1 MENKITIIDLAEG
14 LAKRKH
20 IQRKDAE
27 LFIRTVFDTIQE
39 RLLEGDPV
47 KVKGLGTFKLIT
59 VNSRE
64 SVNVQTGER
73 IVIDSHAKVSFTPEK
88 ALSDR
93 VNRPF
98 ADFETVALNDATKTE
113 DMERIDLPEP
123 EATEEPTT
131 EAIQAPLADIVEP
144 AAEVAQAEPE
154 EIVLPEPEVAQA
166 EPEEIVLPE
175 PEVDQAEPE
184 AIVEPTPEVVEPTPE
199 VVEEPVVE
207 PVVEETTP
215 EPVIEEEPKVEPIVE
230 EEPVVEPIAE
240 EEPKVE
246 PIVEEAPKEEPVIEE
261 EPKVESIVEEA
272 PNEEPVQEVQSA
284 PAAFMDK
291 QDKEPAGADAVE
303 KKSRNLTRWLLFLM
317 LLLVAAL
324 ILFLL
329 FGPKGYDG
337 EAVEREDT
345 TQVEQ
350 KDTIEAVPVTPA
362 KPTKSAEELAADY
375 PQIPNGEYWIV
386 GTKTTH
392 VLEKGEDLSKL
403 ALEHYGDKKLINYII
418 HYNGYSMQK
427 ASNLFV
433 GTEVKLPELVK
444 KEQ

>member
-27 LFIRTVFDTIQE
+27 LFIRTVFETIQE

-166 EPEEIVLPE
+166 EPE
-175 PEVDQAEPE
+175 
-184 AIVEPTPEVVEPTPE
+184 AIVEPTPEVVDPTPE

-207 PVVEETTP
+207 TVVEEATPEPIVEEEPKEEPVVEEEP
-215 EPVIEEEPKVEPIVE
+215 KVEPVAVEEPKVEPVAVEEPKVEPVIEEEPNVEPIVE
-230 EEPVVEPIAE
+230 EK
-240 EEPKVE
+240 PK
-246 PIVEEAPKEEPVIEE
+246 
-261 EPKVESIVEEA
+261 
-272 PNEEPVQEVQSA
+272 EEPVQEVQSA

-303 KKSRNLTRWLLFLM
+303 KKARTLTRWLLFLM

>member
-27 LFIRTVFDTIQE
+27 LFIRTVFETIQE

-154 EIVLPEPEVAQA
+154 
-166 EPEEIVLPE
+166 
-175 PEVDQAEPE
+175 
-184 AIVEPTPEVVEPTPE
+184 AIVEPTPEEVEPTPE

-215 EPVIEEEPKVEPIVE
+215 EPVVEEEPKVEPIVE

-240 EEPKVE
+240 EEEPKVE
-246 PIVEEAPKEEPVIEE
+246 PIVEEAPKVEP
-261 EPKVESIVEEA
+261 IVEEA
-272 PNEEPVQEVQSA
+272 PKAEPIVEEVQSA

-375 PQIPNGEYWIV
+375 PQLPNGEYWIV

>member
-166 EPEEIVLPE
+166 EPE
-175 PEVDQAEPE
+175 

-199 VVEEPVVE
+199 VVEEPIVE

-215 EPVIEEEPKVEPIVE
+215 EPVIEEEPKVEPIAE
-230 EEPVVEPIAE
+230 EEPNEEPVAV

-246 PIVEEAPKEEPVIEE
+246 PIVEEEPKVEPVAVE
-261 EPKVESIVEEA
+261 EPKVEPIVEEA

>member
-1 MENKITIIDLAEG
+1 MDNKITIIDLAEG

-27 LFIRTVFDTIQE
+27 QFIRTVFETIQE

-73 IVIDSHAKVSFTPEK
+73 IVIDSHSKVSFAPEK

-98 ADFETVALNDATKTE
+98 ADFETVPLNDGTKTE
-113 DMERIDLPEP
+113 DMEKIDLPE
-123 EATEEPTT
+123 EDAIVEPTP
-131 EAIQAPLADIVEP
+131 EPVQAPLAEIVEHAP
-144 AAEVAQAEPE
+144 EVAQPE
-154 EIVLPEPEVAQA
+154 ADEIVLPEPEVV
-166 EPEEIVLPE
+166 EP
-175 PEVDQAEPE
+175 EPE
-184 AIVEPTPEVVEPTPE
+184 AIVKPISEEVEPAPEVVEPTPE
-199 VVEEPVVE
+199 ETNPIPEVVEE
-207 PVVEETTP
+207 
-215 EPVIEEEPKVEPIVE
+215 KVLEPIVE
-230 EEPVVEPIAE
+230 EEPKAEPIE
-240 EEPKVE
+240 
-246 PIVEEAPKEEPVIEE
+246 
-261 EPKVESIVEEA
+261 
-272 PNEEPVQEVQSA
+272 EVQSA
-284 PAAFMDK
+284 PAAFMDN
-291 QDKEPAGADAVE
+291 QNDKPADAEAVE
-303 KKSRNLTRWLLFLM
+303 KKSRNLTRWFLLLM

-350 KDTIEAVPVTPA
+350 KDTIEAVPTTPT
-362 KPTKSAEELAADY
+362 KPTKSPEELAADY
-375 PQIPNGEYWIV
+375 PQVPNGEYWIV

-418 HYNGYSMQK
+418 QFNGYSMQK

>member
-27 LFIRTVFDTIQE
+27 LFIRTVFETIQE

-98 ADFETVALNDATKTE
+98 VDFETVALNDATKTE

-123 EATEEPTT
+123 EVTEEPTT

-166 EPEEIVLPE
+166 EPET
-175 PEVDQAEPE
+175 
-184 AIVEPTPEVVEPTPE
+184 IVEPTPEVVEPTPE

-215 EPVIEEEPKVEPIVE
+215 EPVIEEKPE
-230 EEPVVEPIAE
+230 VEPIAEE

-246 PIVEEAPKEEPVIEE
+246 PIVEEVH
-261 EPKVESIVEEA
+261 
-272 PNEEPVQEVQSA
+272 SA

-303 KKSRNLTRWLLFLM
+303 KKSRNLTRWFLFLM

-362 KPTKSAEELAADY
+362 KSTKSAEELAADY

>member
-27 LFIRTVFDTIQE
+27 LFIRTVFETIQE

-154 EIVLPEPEVAQA
+154 EIVLPEPEG
-166 EPEEIVLPE
+166 
-175 PEVDQAEPE
+175 DQAEPE
-184 AIVEPTPEVVEPTPE
+184 AIVEPTPEEVEPTPE

-207 PVVEETTP
+207 PV
-215 EPVIEEEPKVEPIVE
+215 IEEKPEEEPIVE
-230 EEPVVEPIAE
+230 EEPKAEPIAV
-240 EEPKVE
+240 EEPKVD
-246 PIVEEAPKEEPVIEE
+246 PIVEEE
-261 EPKVESIVEEA
+261 

-375 PQIPNGEYWIV
+375 PQVPNGEYWIV

>member
-27 LFIRTVFDTIQE
+27 LFIRTVFETIQE

-154 EIVLPEPEVAQA
+154 EIVLPEPEVAQT
-166 EPEEIVLPE
+166 
-175 PEVDQAEPE
+175 EPE
-184 AIVEPTPEVVEPTPE
+184 AIVEPTPEAVEPTPE
-199 VVEEPVVE
+199 IVDEPVVE

-215 EPVIEEEPKVEPIVE
+215 EPVIEDEPKVEPIVE

-246 PIVEEAPKEEPVIEE
+246 PIVEE
-261 EPKVESIVEEA
+261 EPKAEL
-272 PNEEPVQEVQSA
+272 VQEVQSA

-329 FGPKGYDG
+329 FGPKGYEG

-350 KDTIEAVPVTPA
+350 KDTIEAVPVAPA

-375 PQIPNGEYWIV
+375 PQVPNGEYWIV

>member
-27 LFIRTVFDTIQE
+27 LFIRTVFETIQE

-123 EATEEPTT
+123 EATEDPTT

-154 EIVLPEPEVAQA
+154 EIVLPEPEVA
-166 EPEEIVLPE
+166 
-175 PEVDQAEPE
+175 QAEPE

-230 EEPVVEPIAE
+230 EEPKVEPIAE

-246 PIVEEAPKEEPVIEE
+246 PIVEEAPK
-261 EPKVESIVEEA
+261 A
-272 PNEEPVQEVQSA
+272 EPVQEVQSA

>member
-166 EPEEIVLPE
+166 EPE
-175 PEVDQAEPE
+175 

-207 PVVEETTP
+207 PVVEETIP
-215 EPVIEEEPKVEPIVE
+215 EPVVEEEPKVEPIVE
-230 EEPVVEPIAE
+230 EEPKVEPIIEEAPKVEPIVEEAPKVEPIAE

-246 PIVEEAPKEEPVIEE
+246 PIVEE
-261 EPKVESIVEEA
+261 EPK
-272 PNEEPVQEVQSA
+272 EEPVQEVQSA

>member
-27 LFIRTVFDTIQE
+27 LFIRTVFETIQE

-166 EPEEIVLPE
+166 EPE
-175 PEVDQAEPE
+175 

-215 EPVIEEEPKVEPIVE
+215 EPVVEEAPKVEPVA
-230 EEPVVEPIAE
+230 V

-246 PIVEEAPKEEPVIEE
+246 PIVEEAPKKEP
-261 EPKVESIVEEA
+261 IVEEA
-272 PNEEPVQEVQSA
+272 PKAEPIVEEVQSA

>member
-27 LFIRTVFDTIQE
+27 LFIRTVFETIQE

-166 EPEEIVLPE
+166 EPE
-175 PEVDQAEPE
+175 

-215 EPVIEEEPKVEPIVE
+215 EPVIEEEPKVEPIAE
-230 EEPVVEPIAE
+230 EEPKVEPVAVEEPKVEPIVE

-246 PIVEEAPKEEPVIEE
+246 PIVEEEPKVEPIVEE
-261 EPKVESIVEEA
+261 EPK
-272 PNEEPVQEVQSA
+272 EEPVQEVQSA

>member
-27 LFIRTVFDTIQE
+27 LFIRTVFETIQE

-166 EPEEIVLPE
+166 EPE
-175 PEVDQAEPE
+175 
-184 AIVEPTPEVVEPTPE
+184 AIVEPTPEEVEPTPE
-199 VVEEPVVE
+199 VVEEPITE
-207 PVVEETTP
+207 PVVEETSP
-215 EPVIEEEPKVEPIVE
+215 EPVVEEEPKVEPIA
-230 EEPVVEPIAE
+230 EEPKVEPIVE

-246 PIVEEAPKEEPVIEE
+246 PIVEEAPK
-261 EPKVESIVEEA
+261 A
-272 PNEEPVQEVQSA
+272 EPVQEVQSA

-329 FGPKGYDG
+329 FGPKGYEG

-375 PQIPNGEYWIV
+375 PQVPNGEYWIV

>member
-166 EPEEIVLPE
+166 EPE
-175 PEVDQAEPE
+175 

-215 EPVIEEEPKVEPIVE
+215 EPVIEEEPKVEPIAE
-230 EEPVVEPIAE
+230 ETTPEPVVE

-246 PIVEEAPKEEPVIEE
+246 PIVEEEPKVEPIAEKEPKVEPIVEE
-261 EPKVESIVEEA
+261 EPKV
-272 PNEEPVQEVQSA
+272 EPVQEVQSA
-284 PAAFMDK
+284 PAAFMNK

-303 KKSRNLTRWLLFLM
+303 KKSRNLTRWFLFLM

-362 KPTKSAEELAADY
+362 KSTKSAEELAADY

>member
-27 LFIRTVFDTIQE
+27 LFIRTVFETIQE

-166 EPEEIVLPE
+166 EPE
-175 PEVDQAEPE
+175 

-199 VVEEPVVE
+199 VAEEPIVE

-215 EPVIEEEPKVEPIVE
+215 EPVVEEEPKVEPIIEEAPKVESVAVE
-230 EEPVVEPIAE
+230 EPKVEPIAE

-246 PIVEEAPKEEPVIEE
+246 PIVEEAPKAEP
-261 EPKVESIVEEA
+261 IVE
-272 PNEEPVQEVQSA
+272 EVQSA

-375 PQIPNGEYWIV
+375 PQVPNGEYWIV

>member
-1 MENKITIIDLAEG
+1 MDNKITIIDLAEG

-27 LFIRTVFDTIQE
+27 QFIRTVFETIQE

-73 IVIDSHAKVSFTPEK
+73 IVIDSHSKVSFAPEK

-98 ADFETVALNDATKTE
+98 ADFETVPLNDGTKTE
-113 DMERIDLPEP
+113 DMEKIDLPE
-123 EATEEPTT
+123 EDATVEPTP
-131 EAIQAPLADIVEP
+131 EPVQAPLAEIVEHAP
-144 AAEVAQAEPE
+144 EVAQPE
-154 EIVLPEPEVAQA
+154 ADEIVSPEPEVV
-166 EPEEIVLPE
+166 EP
-175 PEVDQAEPE
+175 EPE
-184 AIVEPTPEVVEPTPE
+184 AIVKPISEEVEPAPEVVEPAPEETNPIPE
-199 VVEEPVVE
+199 VVEEIVP
-207 PVVEETTP
+207 
-215 EPVIEEEPKVEPIVE
+215 EPIVE
-230 EEPVVEPIAE
+230 EEPKAEPIE
-240 EEPKVE
+240 
-246 PIVEEAPKEEPVIEE
+246 
-261 EPKVESIVEEA
+261 
-272 PNEEPVQEVQSA
+272 EVQSA
-284 PAAFMDK
+284 PAAFMDN
-291 QDKEPAGADAVE
+291 QNDKPADAEAVE
-303 KKSRNLTRWLLFLM
+303 KKSRNLTRWFLLLM

-362 KPTKSAEELAADY
+362 KPTKSPEELAADY
-375 PQIPNGEYWIV
+375 PQVPNGEYWIV

-418 HYNGYSMQK
+418 QYNGYSMQK

>member
-27 LFIRTVFDTIQE
+27 LFIRTVFETIQE

-166 EPEEIVLPE
+166 EPE
-175 PEVDQAEPE
+175 
-184 AIVEPTPEVVEPTPE
+184 AIVEPTPEVVDPTPE

-207 PVVEETTP
+207 TVVEEATPEPIVEEEPKEEPVVEEEP
-215 EPVIEEEPKVEPIVE
+215 KVEPVAVEEPKVEPVIEEEPNVEPIVE
-230 EEPVVEPIAE
+230 EK
-240 EEPKVE
+240 PK
-246 PIVEEAPKEEPVIEE
+246 
-261 EPKVESIVEEA
+261 
-272 PNEEPVQEVQSA
+272 EEPVQEVQSA

>member
-27 LFIRTVFDTIQE
+27 LFIRTVFETIQE

-73 IVIDSHAKVSFTPEK
+73 IVIDSHAKVSFTPDK

-123 EATEEPTT
+123 EATAETTT

-166 EPEEIVLPE
+166 EPE
-175 PEVDQAEPE
+175 

-199 VVEEPVVE
+199 VVEKPVVE

-246 PIVEEAPKEEPVIEE
+246 PIVEE
-261 EPKVESIVEEA
+261 EPKV
-272 PNEEPVQEVQSA
+272 EPVQEVQSA

-375 PQIPNGEYWIV
+375 PQVPNGEYWIV

>member
-73 IVIDSHAKVSFTPEK
+73 IVIDSHAKVSFTPDK

-166 EPEEIVLPE
+166 EPE
-175 PEVDQAEPE
+175 

-215 EPVIEEEPKVEPIVE
+215 EPVIEEEPKVEPIAE
-230 EEPVVEPIAE
+230 EEPKVEPVAV

-246 PIVEEAPKEEPVIEE
+246 PIVEEAPKAEP
-261 EPKVESIVEEA
+261 IVE
-272 PNEEPVQEVQSA
+272 EVQSA

-291 QDKEPAGADAVE
+291 QDNEPAGADAVE

>member
-27 LFIRTVFDTIQE
+27 LFIRTVFETIQE

-131 EAIQAPLADIVEP
+131 EAVQAPLADIVEP
-144 AAEVAQAEPE
+144 AAEVAQAGPE

-166 EPEEIVLPE
+166 EPE
-175 PEVDQAEPE
+175 
-184 AIVEPTPEVVEPTPE
+184 AIVEPTPEEVEPTPE

-215 EPVIEEEPKVEPIVE
+215 EPVVEEEPKVEPIAE
-230 EEPVVEPIAE
+230 EE
-240 EEPKVE
+240 EEPKAE
-246 PIVEEAPKEEPVIEE
+246 PIVE
-261 EPKVESIVEEA
+261 
-272 PNEEPVQEVQSA
+272 EVQSA

-375 PQIPNGEYWIV
+375 PQVPNGEYWIV

>member
-27 LFIRTVFDTIQE
+27 LFIRTVFETIQE

-131 EAIQAPLADIVEP
+131 EVVEPAPEVEITPSVVPPITPSDEVRITPSVTPSDEVRITSPVTPEP

-166 EPEEIVLPE
+166 EPE
-175 PEVDQAEPE
+175 

-199 VVEEPVVE
+199 VVEEPVTE

-215 EPVIEEEPKVEPIVE
+215 EPIVEEEPKVEPVIE
-230 EEPVVEPIAE
+230 EEPKVEPIAE

-246 PIVEEAPKEEPVIEE
+246 PIVEEAPKAEPV
-261 EPKVESIVEEA
+261 P
-272 PNEEPVQEVQSA
+272 EVQSA

-303 KKSRNLTRWLLFLM
+303 KKSRNLTRWLLLLM

-362 KPTKSAEELAADY
+362 KPAKSAEELAADY
-375 PQIPNGEYWIV
+375 PQLPNGEYWIV

-444 KEQ
+444 RGQ

>member
-27 LFIRTVFDTIQE
+27 LFIRTVFETIQE

-166 EPEEIVLPE
+166 EPE
-175 PEVDQAEPE
+175 
-184 AIVEPTPEVVEPTPE
+184 AIVEPTPEVVDPTPE
-199 VVEEPVVE
+199 VVKEPVVETVVEEATPEPIVEEEPKEEPVVE
-207 PVVEETTP
+207 EEPKVEPVAVEEP
-215 EPVIEEEPKVEPIVE
+215 KVEPVAVEEPKVEPVIEEEPNVEPIVE
-230 EEPVVEPIAE
+230 EK
-240 EEPKVE
+240 PK
-246 PIVEEAPKEEPVIEE
+246 
-261 EPKVESIVEEA
+261 
-272 PNEEPVQEVQSA
+272 EEPVQEVQSA

>member
-166 EPEEIVLPE
+166 EPE
-175 PEVDQAEPE
+175 

-207 PVVEETTP
+207 PVVEETIP
-215 EPVIEEEPKVEPIVE
+215 EPVVEEEPKVEPIVE
-230 EEPVVEPIAE
+230 EEPKVEPIIEEAPKVEPIVEEAPKVEPIAE

-246 PIVEEAPKEEPVIEE
+246 PIVEE
-261 EPKVESIVEEA
+261 EPK
-272 PNEEPVQEVQSA
+272 EEPVQEVQSA

-444 KEQ
+444 KEQQIAL

>member
-1 MENKITIIDLAEG
+1 
-14 LAKRKH
+14 
-20 IQRKDAE
+20 
-27 LFIRTVFDTIQE
+27 
-39 RLLEGDPV
+39 
-47 KVKGLGTFKLIT
+47 
-59 VNSRE
+59 
-64 SVNVQTGER
+64 
-73 IVIDSHAKVSFTPEK
+73 
-88 ALSDR
+88 
-93 VNRPF
+93 
-98 ADFETVALNDATKTE
+98 
-113 DMERIDLPEP
+113 
-123 EATEEPTT
+123 
-131 EAIQAPLADIVEP
+131 
-144 AAEVAQAEPE
+144 
-154 EIVLPEPEVAQA
+154 
-166 EPEEIVLPE
+166 
-175 PEVDQAEPE
+175 
-184 AIVEPTPEVVEPTPE
+184 
-199 VVEEPVVE
+199 
-207 PVVEETTP
+207 
-215 EPVIEEEPKVEPIVE
+215 
-230 EEPVVEPIAE
+230 
-240 EEPKVE
+240 
-246 PIVEEAPKEEPVIEE
+246 
-261 EPKVESIVEEA
+261 
-272 PNEEPVQEVQSA
+272 
-284 PAAFMDK
+284 MDK

>member
-27 LFIRTVFDTIQE
+27 LFIRTVFETIQE

-154 EIVLPEPEVAQA
+154 
-166 EPEEIVLPE
+166 
-175 PEVDQAEPE
+175 
-184 AIVEPTPEVVEPTPE
+184 AIVEPTPEVVDPTPE

-207 PVVEETTP
+207 TVVEEATPEPIVEEEPKEEPVVEEEP
-215 EPVIEEEPKVEPIVE
+215 KVEPVAVEEPKVEPVIEEEPNVEPIVE
-230 EEPVVEPIAE
+230 EK
-240 EEPKVE
+240 PK
-246 PIVEEAPKEEPVIEE
+246 
-261 EPKVESIVEEA
+261 
-272 PNEEPVQEVQSA
+272 EEPVQEVQSA

>member
-27 LFIRTVFDTIQE
+27 LFIRTVFETIQE

-166 EPEEIVLPE
+166 EPE
-175 PEVDQAEPE
+175 
-184 AIVEPTPEVVEPTPE
+184 AIVEPTPEVVDPTPE

-207 PVVEETTP
+207 TVVEEATPEPIVEEEPKEEPVVEEEP
-215 EPVIEEEPKVEPIVE
+215 KVEPVAVEEPKVEPVAVEEPKVEPVIEEEPNVEPIVE
-230 EEPVVEPIAE
+230 EK
-240 EEPKVE
+240 PK
-246 PIVEEAPKEEPVIEE
+246 
-261 EPKVESIVEEA
+261 
-272 PNEEPVQEVQSA
+272 EEPVQEVQSA

>member
-1 MENKITIIDLAEG
+1 MDNKITISDLAEG

-20 IQRKDAE
+20 ITRKAAE
-27 LFIRTVFDTIQE
+27 QFIRTIFETIKDH
-39 RLLEGDPV
+39 LLEGEPV
-47 KVKGLGTFKLIT
+47 KIKGLGTFKLIT

-64 SVNVQTGER
+64 SVNVHTGER
-73 IVIDSHAKVSFTPEK
+73 IVIDSHPKITFTPEK

-98 ADFETVALNDATKTE
+98 ADFETVPLNEGTKTE
-113 DMERIDLPEP
+113 DMEKIDESESEAEVEETPEVV
-123 EATEEPTT
+123 
-131 EAIQAPLADIVEP
+131 QAPLADFVEP
-144 AAEVAQAEPE
+144 ASEVEQPAPKVE
-154 EIVLPEPEVAQA
+154 
-166 EPEEIVLPE
+166 
-175 PEVDQAEPE
+175 
-184 AIVEPTPEVVEPTPE
+184 EPTAE
-199 VVEEPVVE
+199 VVEEPIPE
-207 PVVEETTP
+207 PVVEEVVP
-215 EPVIEEEPKVEPIVE
+215 EPVIEEPTPESVVEEVIPEPVPEPVVE
-230 EEPVVEPIAE
+230 EEPKSDVA
-240 EEPKVE
+240 
-246 PIVEEAPKEEPVIEE
+246 A
-261 EPKVESIVEEA
+261 
-272 PNEEPVQEVQSA
+272 
-284 PAAFMDK
+284 AAFMDK
-291 QDKEPAGADAVE
+291 QDDEPVGAEAVE
-303 KKSRNLTRWLLFLM
+303 KKSKKLNRWFFLLM
-317 LLLVAAL
+317 VLLVVGL

-345 TQVEQ
+345 TRVEQ

-375 PQIPNGEYWIV
+375 PQVANGEYWIV

-418 HYNGYSMQK
+418 RFNGYSAQK

-444 KEQ
+444 KEE

>member
-113 DMERIDLPEP
+113 DMERIDIPEP

-144 AAEVAQAEPE
+144 AAEVAQTEPE
-154 EIVLPEPEVAQA
+154 EIVLPEPEVA
-166 EPEEIVLPE
+166 
-175 PEVDQAEPE
+175 QAEPE

-199 VVEEPVVE
+199 VVEQPVVE
-207 PVVEETTP
+207 PVVEETIP
-215 EPVIEEEPKVEPIVE
+215 EPVIEEEPKVEPIAAE
-230 EEPVVEPIAE
+230 EEPKVDPVAVEEPKVEPIVEDAPKEEPVAVEEPKVEPIAEE

-246 PIVEEAPKEEPVIEE
+246 PIVEEAPK
-261 EPKVESIVEEA
+261 
-272 PNEEPVQEVQSA
+272 EEPVQEVQSA

>member
-27 LFIRTVFDTIQE
+27 LFIRTVFETIQE

-113 DMERIDLPEP
+113 DMERIDIPEP

-166 EPEEIVLPE
+166 EPE
-175 PEVDQAEPE
+175 
-184 AIVEPTPEVVEPTPE
+184 AIVESTPEVVEPTPE

-215 EPVIEEEPKVEPIVE
+215 EPVVEEEPKVEPIVE
-230 EEPVVEPIAE
+230 EEPVVEPVAVEEPKVEPIVE

-246 PIVEEAPKEEPVIEE
+246 PIVEEEPKVEPIVEE
-261 EPKVESIVEEA
+261 EPK
-272 PNEEPVQEVQSA
+272 EEPVQEVQSA

>member
-131 EAIQAPLADIVEP
+131 EDIQAPLADMVEP
-144 AAEVAQAEPE
+144 AAEVAQAESE

-166 EPEEIVLPE
+166 EPE
-175 PEVDQAEPE
+175 
-184 AIVEPTPEVVEPTPE
+184 AIVEPTPEEVEPTPE
-199 VVEEPVVE
+199 IVEEPIVE

-230 EEPVVEPIAE
+230 EA
-240 EEPKVE
+240 PKVE
-246 PIVEEAPKEEPVIEE
+246 P
-261 EPKVESIVEEA
+261 IVEEA

-303 KKSRNLTRWLLFLM
+303 KKSRNLTRWLLLLM

-375 PQIPNGEYWIV
+375 PQVPNGEYWIV

>member
-166 EPEEIVLPE
+166 EPE
-175 PEVDQAEPE
+175 

-230 EEPVVEPIAE
+230 EAPKEEPVAV

-246 PIVEEAPKEEPVIEE
+246 PIVEEAPK
-261 EPKVESIVEEA
+261 
-272 PNEEPVQEVQSA
+272 EEPVQEVQSA

-329 FGPKGYDG
+329 FGPKGYEE

-375 PQIPNGEYWIV
+375 PQVPNGEYWIV

>member
-131 EAIQAPLADIVEP
+131 EDIQAPLADMVEP
-144 AAEVAQAEPE
+144 AAEVAQAESE

-166 EPEEIVLPE
+166 EPE
-175 PEVDQAEPE
+175 
-184 AIVEPTPEVVEPTPE
+184 AIVEPTPEEVEPTPE
-199 VVEEPVVE
+199 IVEEPIVD

-230 EEPVVEPIAE
+230 EA
-240 EEPKVE
+240 PKVE
-246 PIVEEAPKEEPVIEE
+246 P
-261 EPKVESIVEEA
+261 IVEEA

-303 KKSRNLTRWLLFLM
+303 KKSRNLTRWLLLLM

-329 FGPKGYDG
+329 FGPKGYEG

-375 PQIPNGEYWIV
+375 PQVPNGEYWIV

>member
-1 MENKITIIDLAEG
+1 MIAMENKITIIDLAEG

-27 LFIRTVFDTIQE
+27 LFIRTVFETIQE

-113 DMERIDLPEP
+113 DMERINLPEQ

-154 EIVLPEPEVAQA
+154 EIVLPEPEG
-166 EPEEIVLPE
+166 
-175 PEVDQAEPE
+175 DQAEPE
-184 AIVEPTPEVVEPTPE
+184 AIVEPTPEEVEPTPE

-207 PVVEETTP
+207 PV
-215 EPVIEEEPKVEPIVE
+215 IEEKPEEEPIVE
-230 EEPVVEPIAE
+230 EEPKAEPIAV
-240 EEPKVE
+240 EEPKVD
-246 PIVEEAPKEEPVIEE
+246 PIVEEE
-261 EPKVESIVEEA
+261 

-375 PQIPNGEYWIV
+375 PQVPNGEYWIV

>member
-166 EPEEIVLPE
+166 EPE
-175 PEVDQAEPE
+175 

-199 VVEEPVVE
+199 VVEEPVV
-207 PVVEETTP
+207 
-215 EPVIEEEPKVEPIVE
+215 
-230 EEPVVEPIAE
+230 
-240 EEPKVE
+240 
-246 PIVEEAPKEEPVIEE
+246 
-261 EPKVESIVEEA
+261 
-272 PNEEPVQEVQSA
+272 
-284 PAAFMDK
+284 
-291 QDKEPAGADAVE
+291 
-303 KKSRNLTRWLLFLM
+303 
-317 LLLVAAL
+317 
-324 ILFLL
+324 
-329 FGPKGYDG
+329 
-337 EAVEREDT
+337 
-345 TQVEQ
+345 
-350 KDTIEAVPVTPA
+350 
-362 KPTKSAEELAADY
+362 
-375 PQIPNGEYWIV
+375 
-386 GTKTTH
+386 
-392 VLEKGEDLSKL
+392 
-403 ALEHYGDKKLINYII
+403 
-418 HYNGYSMQK
+418 
-427 ASNLFV
+427 
-433 GTEVKLPELVK
+433 
-444 KEQ
+444 

>member
-27 LFIRTVFDTIQE
+27 LFIRTVFETIQE

-113 DMERIDLPEP
+113 DMERIDIPEP

-144 AAEVAQAEPE
+144 AAEVAQAEAE
-154 EIVLPEPEVAQA
+154 EIVLPEPEVA
-166 EPEEIVLPE
+166 
-175 PEVDQAEPE
+175 QAEPE

-199 VVEEPVVE
+199 VVEVPVVE

-215 EPVIEEEPKVEPIVE
+215 EPVIEEEPKVEPIAE
-230 EEPVVEPIAE
+230 EEPNEEPVAV

-246 PIVEEAPKEEPVIEE
+246 PIVEEEPKVEPVAVE
-261 EPKVESIVEEA
+261 EPKVEPIVEEA

>member
-1 MENKITIIDLAEG
+1 MDNKITIIDLAEG

-27 LFIRTVFDTIQE
+27 QFIRTVFETIQE

-73 IVIDSHAKVSFTPEK
+73 IVIDSHSKVSFAPEK

-98 ADFETVALNDATKTE
+98 ADFETVPLNDGTKTE
-113 DMERIDLPEP
+113 DMEKIDLPEE
-123 EATEEPTT
+123 EATVEPTP
-131 EAIQAPLADIVEP
+131 EPVQAPLAEIVEHAP
-144 AAEVAQAEPE
+144 EVAQPE
-154 EIVLPEPEVAQA
+154 ADEIVLPEPEVV
-166 EPEEIVLPE
+166 EP
-175 PEVDQAEPE
+175 EPE
-184 AIVEPTPEVVEPTPE
+184 AIVKPISEEVEPAPEVVEPTPE
-199 VVEEPVVE
+199 ETNPIPEVVEEIVP
-207 PVVEETTP
+207 
-215 EPVIEEEPKVEPIVE
+215 EPIVE
-230 EEPVVEPIAE
+230 EEPKAEPID
-240 EEPKVE
+240 
-246 PIVEEAPKEEPVIEE
+246 
-261 EPKVESIVEEA
+261 
-272 PNEEPVQEVQSA
+272 EVQSA
-284 PAAFMDK
+284 PAAFMDN
-291 QDKEPAGADAVE
+291 QNDKPADAEAVE
-303 KKSRNLTRWLLFLM
+303 KKSRNLTRWFLLLM

-350 KDTIEAVPVTPA
+350 KDTIEAVPTTPT
-362 KPTKSAEELAADY
+362 KPTKSPEELAADY
-375 PQIPNGEYWIV
+375 PQVPNGEYWIV

-418 HYNGYSMQK
+418 QFNGYSMQK

-444 KEQ
+444 REQ

>member
-27 LFIRTVFDTIQE
+27 LFIRTVFETIQE

-166 EPEEIVLPE
+166 EPE
-175 PEVDQAEPE
+175 
-184 AIVEPTPEVVEPTPE
+184 AIVEPTPEEVEPTPE
-199 VVEEPVVE
+199 VVEEPIVE

-215 EPVIEEEPKVEPIVE
+215 EPVIEDEPKVESIAA
-230 EEPVVEPIAE
+230 EEPKVEPIAE
-240 EEPKVE
+240 EEPKV
-246 PIVEEAPKEEPVIEE
+246 
-261 EPKVESIVEEA
+261 
-272 PNEEPVQEVQSA
+272 EPVQEVQSA

-329 FGPKGYDG
+329 FGPKGYEG

-350 KDTIEAVPVTPA
+350 KDTIEAVPATPA

-375 PQIPNGEYWIV
+375 PQVPNGEYWIV

>member
-27 LFIRTVFDTIQE
+27 LFIRTVFETIQE

-113 DMERIDLPEP
+113 DMERIDIPEP

-131 EAIQAPLADIVEP
+131 EAILAPLADIVEP

-154 EIVLPEPEVAQA
+154 EIVLPEPEVA
-166 EPEEIVLPE
+166 
-175 PEVDQAEPE
+175 QAEPE

-215 EPVIEEEPKVEPIVE
+215 EPVVEEEPVVEPVVEETTPEPVIEEEPKVEPIAE
-230 EEPVVEPIAE
+230 EEPNEEPVAV

-246 PIVEEAPKEEPVIEE
+246 PIVEEAPKAEP
-261 EPKVESIVEEA
+261 IVEEA
-272 PNEEPVQEVQSA
+272 PKEEPVQEVQSA

>member
-27 LFIRTVFDTIQE
+27 LFIRTVFETIQE

-154 EIVLPEPEVAQA
+154 EIELPEPEVA
-166 EPEEIVLPE
+166 
-175 PEVDQAEPE
+175 QAEPE
-184 AIVEPTPEVVEPTPE
+184 AIVEPTPEMVEPTPE

-215 EPVIEEEPKVEPIVE
+215 EPVVEEAPKVEPIV
-230 EEPVVEPIAE
+230 E

-246 PIVEEAPKEEPVIEE
+246 PIVEEAPK
-261 EPKVESIVEEA
+261 
-272 PNEEPVQEVQSA
+272 EEPVQEVQSA

>member
-27 LFIRTVFDTIQE
+27 LFIRTVFETIQE

-166 EPEEIVLPE
+166 EPE
-175 PEVDQAEPE
+175 

-215 EPVIEEEPKVEPIVE
+215 EPVVEEEPKVEPIVE
-230 EEPVVEPIAE
+230 EEPVVEPVAVEEPKVEPIVEEEPKVEPIVE

-246 PIVEEAPKEEPVIEE
+246 PIVEEAPK
-261 EPKVESIVEEA
+261 
-272 PNEEPVQEVQSA
+272 EEPVQEVQSA